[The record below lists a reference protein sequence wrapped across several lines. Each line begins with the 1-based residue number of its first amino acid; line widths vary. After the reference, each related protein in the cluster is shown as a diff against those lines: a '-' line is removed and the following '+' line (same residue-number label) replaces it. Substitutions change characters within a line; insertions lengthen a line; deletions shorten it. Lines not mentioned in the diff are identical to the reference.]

1 MRSFRKWMQRSALAR
16 NTFWMFLG
24 QGLRLILQGGAF
36 VLIARSLGA
45 DGYGAFVGAV
55 SLVAIVAPFSTMGF
69 GNLLIKNVS
78 RDPELF
84 PQYWGN
90 TLLMTGASGA
100 VLLGFVLVLARLLLP
115 VSIPVTLVLLV
126 AFSDLL
132 AARFTDVAALAF
144 QGLEQMKWTAKIN
157 VLLSLI
163 RLAAAG
169 LAVGLWRHPTASQWS
184 AFYCGSSAI
193 AAIAAVAIV
202 TVRLGRPRLAVR
214 RILPELVEG
223 FHFSAGTSAQTIY
236 NDIDKAMLSRF
247 SDLGATGIYAA
258 AYRLIDVAF
267 VPIRSLLFAASPGC
281 FRAGGNGVNASV
293 AYMRRL
299 LPKGAAYSGL
309 IFVTL
314 IVGAP
319 LIPKILGPEYARTV
333 DATRWL
339 AILPALRT
347 IQLCFSDALS
357 GAGYQGLRM
366 TIQAAVAGFNVL
378 INLWLIPAYSW
389 RGAVYSSL
397 ASDLLLLVAVICAAT
412 MLCSRENK
420 NATVAAV
427 TYP

>member
-1 MRSFRKWMQRSALAR
+1 MQRSALAR
-16 NTFWMFLG
+16 NTLWMFLG
-24 QGLRLILQGGAF
+24 QGLRLIVQGGSF

-45 DGYGAFVGAV
+45 EGYGAFVGAV

-78 RDPELF
+78 RDQKLF

-90 TLLMTGASGA
+90 ALLMTATSGV
-100 VLLGFVLVLARLLLP
+100 VLLGLVSALARFLLP
-115 VSIPVTLVLLV
+115 ASIPMTLVLLV

-157 VLLSLI
+157 VLLSVV
-163 RLAAAG
+163 RLAAAA
-169 LAVGLWRHPTASQWS
+169 LAIGVCKHPSASQWS

-193 AAIAAVAIV
+193 AAVLAVTIV
-202 TVRLGRPRLAVR
+202 SVRLGTPRIAWS
-214 RILPELVEG
+214 RILPELAEG
-223 FHFSAGTSAQTIY
+223 FHFSAGSSAQTVY

-247 SDLGATGIYAA
+247 SDLGSTGIYAA

-281 FRAGGNGVNASV
+281 FRVGGAGVNSSV

-299 LPKGAAYSGL
+299 LPKAAAYSAL
-309 IFVTL
+309 IFITL
-314 IVGAP
+314 VLGAP
-319 LIPKILGPEYARTV
+319 VVPKILGPEYERAV
-333 DATRWL
+333 DAIRWL
-339 AILPALRT
+339 AMLPALRT
-347 IQLCFSDALS
+347 VQLCFADALS

-366 TIQAAVAGFNVL
+366 TIQAVVAGFNVI

-397 ASDLLLLVAVICAAT
+397 ASDFLLLILVILAAT

>member
-1 MRSFRKWMQRSALAR
+1 MTWLRKWMQRSALAR

-24 QGLRLILQGGAF
+24 QGLRLMAQGASF

-45 DGYGAFVGAV
+45 NGYGAFVGAA

-78 RDPELF
+78 RDHTLF
-84 PQYWGN
+84 PEYWGN
-90 TLLMTGASGA
+90 SLLMTAGSGTI
-100 VLLGFVLVLARLLLP
+100 LLGLVAALARFLLP
-115 VSIPVTLVLLV
+115 ASIPVEVVLLV

-157 VLLSLI
+157 VLLSLV

-184 AFYCGSSAI
+184 VFYCGSSAI
-193 AAIAAVAIV
+193 AAAASVAIV
-202 TVRLGRPRLAVR
+202 STRLGWPRIAWR
-214 RILPELVEG
+214 RILPELAEG

-258 AYRLIDVAF
+258 SYRLIDVAF
-267 VPIRSLLFAASPGC
+267 VPVRSLLFAASPGC
-281 FRAGGNGVNASV
+281 FRAGGAGVNSSV

-299 LPKGAAYSGL
+299 LPKGVAYSVL

-314 IVGAP
+314 VLGAP
-319 LIPKILGPEYARTV
+319 LVPKILGAEYARTV

-347 IQLCFSDALS
+347 IQLCFADALS

-366 TIQAAVAGFNVL
+366 TIQAVVAGFNVL

-397 ASDLLLLVAVICAAT
+397 ASDFLLLLAILSAAVIVCG
-412 MLCSRENK
+412 RENQK
-420 NATVAAV
+420 AV
-427 TYP
+427 LAEVCL

>member
-1 MRSFRKWMQRSALAR
+1 MTWLRKWMQRSALAR

-24 QGLRLILQGGAF
+24 QSLRLIVQGASF

-45 DGYGAFVGAV
+45 NGYGAFVGAA

-78 RDPELF
+78 RDHTLF
-84 PQYWGN
+84 PEYWGN
-90 TLLMTGASGA
+90 SLLMTAGSGTI
-100 VLLGFVLVLARLLLP
+100 LLGLVAALARFLLP
-115 VSIPVTLVLLV
+115 ASIPVEVVLLV

-157 VLLSLI
+157 VLLSLV

-184 AFYCGSSAI
+184 VFYCASSAI
-193 AAIAAVAIV
+193 AAAASVTIV
-202 TVRLGRPRLAVR
+202 STRLGWPRIAWR
-214 RILPELVEG
+214 RILPELAEG

-267 VPIRSLLFAASPGC
+267 VPVRSLLFAASPGC
-281 FRAGGNGVNASV
+281 FRAGGAGVNSSV

-299 LPKGAAYSGL
+299 LPKGVAYSAL

-314 IVGAP
+314 ILGAP
-319 LIPKILGPEYARTV
+319 LVPKILGAEYARTV

-339 AILPALRT
+339 AILPTLRT
-347 IQLCFSDALS
+347 IQLCFADALS

-366 TIQAAVAGFNVL
+366 TIQAVVAGFNVL

-397 ASDLLLLVAVICAAT
+397 ASDFLLLLAILSAAVIVCG
-412 MLCSRENK
+412 RENQK
-420 NATVAAV
+420 AV
-427 TYP
+427 LAEVCL

>member
-1 MRSFRKWMQRSALAR
+1 MTWLRKWMQRSPLAR

-24 QGLRLILQGGAF
+24 QGLRLMVQGASF

-45 DGYGAFVGAV
+45 NGYGAFVGAA

-78 RDPELF
+78 RDRTLF
-84 PQYWGN
+84 PEYWGN
-90 TLLMTGASGA
+90 SLLMTAASGA
-100 VLLGFVLVLARLLLP
+100 ILLGLVAALARFLLP
-115 VSIPVTLVLLV
+115 ASIPVTVVLLV

-144 QGLEQMKWTAKIN
+144 QGLEQMNWTAKIN
-157 VLLSLI
+157 VLLSLV

-184 AFYCGSSAI
+184 VFYCGSSAI
-193 AAIAAVAIV
+193 AAAASVAIV
-202 TVRLGRPRLAVR
+202 SARLGRPRIAWR
-214 RILPELVEG
+214 RILPELAEG

-267 VPIRSLLFAASPGC
+267 VPVRSLLFAASPGC
-281 FRAGGNGVNASV
+281 FRAGGAGVNSSV

-299 LPKGAAYSGL
+299 LPKAVAYSAL

-314 IVGAP
+314 ILGAP
-319 LIPKILGPEYARTV
+319 LVPKILGAEYVRTV

-347 IQLCFSDALS
+347 IQLCFADALS

-397 ASDLLLLVAVICAAT
+397 ASDFLLLLAVLSAAVIVCG
-412 MLCSRENK
+412 RENQK
-420 NATVAAV
+420 AV
-427 TYP
+427 LAEVCL

>member
-1 MRSFRKWMQRSALAR
+1 MTWLRKWMQRSALAR

-24 QGLRLILQGGAF
+24 QGLRLIVQGASF

-45 DGYGAFVGAV
+45 NGYGAFVGAA

-78 RDPELF
+78 RDHTLF
-84 PQYWGN
+84 PEYWGN
-90 TLLMTGASGA
+90 SLLMTAASGTI
-100 VLLGFVLVLARLLLP
+100 LLGLVAALARFLLP
-115 VSIPVTLVLLV
+115 ASIPVEVVLLV

-157 VLLSLI
+157 VLLSLV

-184 AFYCGSSAI
+184 VFYCASSAI
-193 AAIAAVAIV
+193 AAAASVAIV
-202 TVRLGRPRLAVR
+202 STRLGWPRIAWR
-214 RILPELVEG
+214 RILPELAEG

-267 VPIRSLLFAASPGC
+267 VPVRSLLFAASPGC
-281 FRAGGNGVNASV
+281 FRAGGAGVNSSV

-299 LPKGAAYSGL
+299 LPKGVAYSAL

-314 IVGAP
+314 ILGAP
-319 LIPKILGPEYARTV
+319 LVPKILGAEYARTV

-339 AILPALRT
+339 AILPTLRT
-347 IQLCFSDALS
+347 IQLCFADALS

-366 TIQAAVAGFNVL
+366 TIQAVVAGFNVL

-397 ASDLLLLVAVICAAT
+397 ASDFLLLLAILSAAVIVCG
-412 MLCSRENK
+412 RENQK
-420 NATVAAV
+420 AV
-427 TYP
+427 LAEVCL